1 MKIAFLRE
9 VMAGHLGNYII
20 NLMSFLGLSRSLHN
34 NLVVEFGLKRKLLT
48 RWLHVMDLQMNF
60 YPNFYVK
67 MIVLE
72 II

>member
-48 RWLHVMDLQMNF
+48 WWLHVMDANELL
-60 YPNFYVK
+60 PK
-67 MIVLE
+67 LLC
-72 II
+72 

>member
-9 VMAGHLGNYII
+9 VMAGHLGNYVI

-34 NLVVEFGLKRKLLT
+34 NLEFRLKKNSGYAIAYNGL
-48 RWLHVMDLQMNF
+48 QINF
-60 YPNFYVK
+60 HPKFYLK
-67 MIVLE
+67 IIVLK